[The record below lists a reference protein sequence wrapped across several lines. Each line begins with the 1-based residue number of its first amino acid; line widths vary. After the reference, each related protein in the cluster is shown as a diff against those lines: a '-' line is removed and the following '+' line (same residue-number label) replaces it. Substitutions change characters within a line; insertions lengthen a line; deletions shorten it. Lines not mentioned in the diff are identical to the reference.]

1 MEKFPEIHDLA
12 HSIMMT
18 ASKCKQDI
26 DKQNGVVLVE
36 KVNRFTEIFWA
47 TKDVDTETKKSLNPP
62 HMDVIVPVL
71 SD

>member
-1 MEKFPEIHDLA
+1 
-12 HSIMMT
+12 MMT

-26 DKQNGVVLVE
+26 DRQNGIDLVE
-36 KVNRFTEIFWA
+36 KVNRFAEIFWA

-62 HMDVIVPVL
+62 HMDIIVPML